1 MYRLAYTIK
10 IRRTYIDENAH
21 SFRIKEIYAYFILVQ
36 MLRGRIVQINDK
48 SMKIGTHGNFGTLN
62 SKRSGPTLDFAQEGS
77 NLQSKMS
84 DIENVNFSY
93 IFK

>member
-1 MYRLAYTIK
+1 MTLRAAAFVMTTFVANFVVQNRL
-10 IRRTYIDENAH
+10 DLL
-21 SFRIKEIYAYFILVQ
+21 FRSHILVQ

-77 NLQSKMS
+77 NLQSKMA
-84 DIENVNFSY
+84 DIENVNFSF